1 MSRNNSINL
10 LLRNVSNLMLLSF
23 VEMQLNV
30 ARCIHTY
37 LRRIVKIRTSM
48 MLVGVG
54 TRGTVARKRLN
65 NLPSVSIFTIA

>member
-1 MSRNNSINL
+1 
-10 LLRNVSNLMLLSF
+10 MLLSIM
-23 VEMQLNV
+23 ELQLNV

-54 TRGTVARKRLN
+54 TRGTVAGKGLN
-65 NLPSVSIFTIA
+65 NLPSVSIFSIA